1 MLGDK
6 EESSSVTMKK
16 VCRLNGGDSGKKGE
30 EKGWEFGIFVCFLYR
45 VDKKVKTLGVATHNL
60 QF

>member
-30 EKGWEFGIFVCFLYR
+30 EKGWEFE
-45 VDKKVKTLGVATHNL
+45 KP
-60 QF
+60 